1 MHPATRLE
9 RAETPRRGAL
19 HFPLL
24 HPLGILVLVRHF
36 PAATP
41 LPLRRWLLAARRRDE
56 MKPSISVI
64 AAARRFFASAE
75 NASSGKRSRI
85 PLLVLLFLLHHRLVP
100 MLLAGLP
107 SNRSPSLGPPR
118 LSPSLL
124 RAKPGDVDSLLGFNF
139 YGDAS
144 SNISGKP
151 RLLALVFDERTCR
164 SILSGK
170 TSLSLSLLSFC
181 LLLPSTLLFP
191 SSSPSPLP
199 LRHFRLGRLCH
210 DQIPPLHPVASR
222 VALSSLARGNHSN
235 VIEDRMLSSS
245 LGARGR

>member
-85 PLLVLLFLLHHRLVP
+85 PLLVLLLLLHHRLVP

-107 SNRSPSLGPPR
+107 SNLLSARRGSLPPSCARNRGMLTRCSASTFMEMHPLIYPASPACSR
-118 LSPSLL
+118 LCLTS
-124 RAKPGDVDSLLGFNF
+124 V
-139 YGDAS
+139 
-144 SNISGKP
+144 
-151 RLLALVFDERTCR
+151 LAEVYYPARP
-164 SILSGK
+164 
-170 TSLSLSLLSFC
+170 LSLSLLSFC